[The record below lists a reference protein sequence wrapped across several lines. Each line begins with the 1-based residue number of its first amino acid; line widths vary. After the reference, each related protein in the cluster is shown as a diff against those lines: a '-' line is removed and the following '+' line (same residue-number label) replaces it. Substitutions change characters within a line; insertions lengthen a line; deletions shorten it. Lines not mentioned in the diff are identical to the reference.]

1 MNKYFMLFWVFISF
15 SISLS
20 VQAGVPYAEKPSVP
34 DEVASSYL
42 ASSIQKAEVP
52 DAAVVNVPKYPDA
65 KIISSFGGVK
75 KENGSYKRL
84 PYIEL
89 VSAGDYD
96 QVVTFYKEKLAGWAI
111 GGFNTAIYF
120 AEKGSVNIFNPEST
134 HVGVHDIANYYR
146 ENEQKDLQRIIS
158 GAKSLINIYYTVK

>member
-1 MNKYFMLFWVFISF
+1 MYKHFTLFWVFVVF
-15 SISLS
+15 SVSLS
-20 VQAGVPYAEKPSVP
+20 VQAGIPYADKPSVP

-75 KENGSYKRL
+75 SADGTYKRL

-96 QVVTFYKEKLAGWAI
+96 QVTTFYKEKLAGWAI

-120 AEKGSVNIFNPEST
+120 AEKGSVNIFKPESS

-146 ENEQKDLQRIIS
+146 ENEQNDLQKIIP
-158 GAKSLINIYYTVK
+158 GAKSLIKIYYTVK